1 LTSTGRRSYRTP
13 RKSPRL
19 SPTGEE
25 ADARRV
31 QSTNL
36 GDHPDVYELENA
48 ALDPDGHVL
57 SAMREMADWRSGTI
71 LDLGCGTGFWLP
83 VYAAD
88 AARVLGVEPDPAL
101 LGLASRRVAG
111 ESTVEVLTGSAE
123 HLPLP
128 TSSVDV
134 VHARFAYFFP
144 PGVDAGLVESLRVLR
159 PGGTLVVVD
168 NDHEWGEFAELLRL
182 SPTWAPDYA
191 RVADTWWRERGA
203 TRRNVHSS
211 WLFPTAVELER
222 VLRIEFGADVVDTWL
237 ASRPGATGLT
247 YGYTLFGLRKSSP

>member
-1 LTSTGRRSYRTP
+1 VVVGRPVNPYSDFRHAPNIR
-13 RKSPRL
+13 
-19 SPTGEE
+19 
-25 ADARRV
+25 
-31 QSTNL
+31 
-36 GDHPDVYELENA
+36 DHPDVYELENA

-57 SAMREMADWRSGTI
+57 SAMREMADWRSRTI

-88 AARVLGVEPDPAL
+88 AARVLGIEPDPAL
-101 LGLASRRVAG
+101 LHLASRRVAG
-111 ESTVEVLTGSAE
+111 EPRVEVLTGSAE

-144 PGVDAGLVESLRVLR
+144 PGVDAGLVESLRVLK

-182 SPTWAPDYA
+182 SPTWATDYA
-191 RVADTWWRERGA
+191 EVADKWWRERGA

-211 WLFPTAVELER
+211 WLFPTAREMER
-222 VLRIEFGADVVDTWL
+222 VLHVEFGADVVDTWL
-237 ASRPGATGLT
+237 ASRAGATGLT
-247 YGYTLFGLRKSSP
+247 YGYTLFGLRKASP